1 MNEDVL
7 NGSWMELKGK
17 IRQQWGKLTADDV
30 EQIKGNREVLLGKLQ
45 KLYGKTRDEVQR
57 DYERWI
63 DANQVKV

>member
-7 NGSWMELKGK
+7 KGSWMELKGK
-17 IRQQWGKLTADDV
+17 IRQQWGKLTTDDV

>member
-7 NGSWMELKGK
+7 KGSWVELKGK